1 MANYHKKKIISDV
14 DVNHKTVLVHLDL
27 DVPLKNGKIIND
39 RKIKA
44 AMATIFY
51 LLRRNCK
58 VIILSHLGNIKSL
71 NDKISNKYSLKIV
84 HESLE
89 KRLQKHANRVIFSE
103 ENYGEEVIRLT
114 NALEPKDVL
123 LLENTK
129 YCDIATTGEYVGFET
144 RGDLN
149 LGAFWASLAD
159 IFVEDAFS
167 VVHKKYASNY
177 GVAIN
182 SKESAI
188 GFLISSELNHLDL
201 ALENPKRPYLALI
214 GGNYVADKM
223 GAIEVLCERAD
234 RVVIGG
240 ALVFSFL
247 YAKGY
252 DVGLNHVERDYLD
265 EIGELLEEYEHKIL
279 LVYDFLCNNEKSD
292 TPPIYL
298 KIDEGI
304 KGFYGLDV
312 GKRSLS
318 LIEREI
324 RKAKTVLWNGSFGLI
339 ENIQHY
345 ASGTIQILKTI
356 SKYSQHGLYSIIS
369 DNKTSTIAEYLG
381 LDSYLN
387 FISSG
392 GSASL
397 AYIQDTDLYGL
408 AGIDNYVRRTT
419 EDED

>member
-1 MANYHKKKIISDV
+1 MSNYHKKQVISDI
-14 DVNHKTVLVHLDL
+14 DVTNKTVLLHLDL
-27 DVPLKNGKIIND
+27 DVPIKNNKIIND

-44 AMATIFY
+44 AMANIFY
-51 LLRRNCK
+51 LLRKNCK
-58 VIILSHLGNIKSL
+58 VIIISHLGKIKSL

-84 HESLE
+84 YDVLV
-89 KRLQKHANRVIFSE
+89 KRLAKNAHNVLFSS
-103 ENYGEEVIRLT
+103 ENYGDDVIRQV
-114 NALEPKDVL
+114 NELEHKDVL
-123 LLENTK
+123 VLENTK

-144 RGDLN
+144 QCDMN

-159 IFVEDAFS
+159 IYVEDAFS
-167 VVHKKYASNY
+167 IVHKKYASNY
-177 GVAIN
+177 GIATN

-252 DVGLNHVERDYLD
+252 DVGLNYVERDLLD
-265 EIGELLEEYEHKIL
+265 EISELLEEYEHKIL
-279 LVYDFLCNNEKSD
+279 LCFDFLCNNEKAD
-292 TPPIYL
+292 TTPIYL

-304 KGFYGLDV
+304 KGFYGLDI

-318 LIEREI
+318 LIKREI
-324 RKAKTVLWNGSFGLI
+324 RKAKTVLWNGAFGMV

-345 ASGTIQILKTI
+345 ASGTISILKSI
-356 SKYSQHGLYSIIS
+356 ARRSQHGLYSIIS
-369 DNKTSTIAEYLG
+369 DNQTSTLAEYLA
-381 LDSYLN
+381 LDGYLN
-387 FISSG
+387 FISMG

-408 AGIDNYVRRTT
+408 AGIKNYVRHTN
-419 EDED
+419 ELDD